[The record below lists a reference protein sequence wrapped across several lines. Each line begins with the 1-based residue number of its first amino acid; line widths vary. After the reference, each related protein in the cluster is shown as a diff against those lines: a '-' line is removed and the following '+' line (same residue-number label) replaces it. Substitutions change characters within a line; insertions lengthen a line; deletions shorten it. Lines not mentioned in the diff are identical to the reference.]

1 MTAART
7 HHVELRQFPHNM
19 CRFNLSA
26 GELRAIVEPWAHG
39 EWVEVGERKWS
50 PHQAKLTVL
59 EGPELAMEQLTMG
72 RGWRAAQRQ
81 GEDVT
86 ERVLEAARAAG
97 QAGAMRVAAHGRTQ
111 AGAAGGS
118 QTQSAQGS
126 TSAAGVQGPGAA
138 AAAGEEALARELGP
152 LLGDEPATLLAAWRL
167 LAADDSGR
175 RPSECLAAAERAV
188 AAAGPSES

>member
-1 MTAART
+1 MMA

-26 GELRAIVEPWAHG
+26 GELRTIVEPWAHG
-39 EWVEVGERKWS
+39 EWVEFGERKWS

-97 QAGAMRVAAHGRTQ
+97 NGPAQART
-111 AGAAGGS
+111 AGGS
-118 QTQSAQGS
+118 PTTSTQGP
-126 TSAAGVQGPGAA
+126 TSSAGVQGRWAAVGA
-138 AAAGEEALARELGP
+138 GDDALVRELGS
-152 LLGDEPATLLAAWRL
+152 LLGADPAALLAAWRL
-167 LAADDSGR
+167 LAAADPGR

-188 AAAGPSES
+188 AAADPSES